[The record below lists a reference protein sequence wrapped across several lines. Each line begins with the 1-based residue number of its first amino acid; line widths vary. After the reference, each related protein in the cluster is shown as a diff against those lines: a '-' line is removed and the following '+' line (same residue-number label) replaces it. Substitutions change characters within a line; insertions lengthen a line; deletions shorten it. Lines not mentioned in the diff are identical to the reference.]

1 MVWTRPQME
10 QMSKEKLA
18 TELLKKSNIAEQI
31 KSLNEKFDF
40 FTSKYDKVISELAV
54 SKKVNDLLIGKVKTL
69 ERNLMQS
76 SQYHR
81 REIIEINPVPMDISD
96 AVLESNVCSA
106 LSLSGTDVTEDDLQ
120 SCHRMKKTDH
130 VILKFKDR
138 KKRQKVMNNRTLLKN
153 KQEELKKLG
162 FSDKLYL
169 NDSLSVENQVLFYKT
184 RQLKKWKKISDTWFF
199 NNKISVRVHEKGKVT
214 NIFHD
219 SDVEKLL
226 QIDDLDEYLVHM

>member
-1 MVWTRPQME
+1 
-10 QMSKEKLA
+10 
-18 TELLKKSNIAEQI
+18 
-31 KSLNEKFDF
+31 
-40 FTSKYDKVISELAV
+40 
-54 SKKVNDLLIGKVKTL
+54 
-69 ERNLMQS
+69 
-76 SQYHR
+76 
-81 REIIEINPVPMDISD
+81 
-96 AVLESNVCSA
+96 
-106 LSLSGTDVTEDDLQ
+106 
-120 SCHRMKKTDH
+120 MKKTDH

-199 NNKISVRVHEKGKVT
+199 NNKISVRVYEKGKVT